1 MKYFTFFL
9 LTFTINKLQAQLE
22 FAPVGAKWTYEAAYG
37 DWFGNVGYSIFIIES
52 EKDTLI
58 QNKTFKKLKCYTID
72 KDLSN
77 NRIKYEHPDQFIIQD
92 KYKVYHLI
100 KDSTYQIYDFNPTI
114 GMNHYYLG
122 WNIIFEHFNISQ
134 LEYKIVNKLTDSSY
148 TFLPNKIEAEITCS
162 VGMGYKIY
170 FYEKFGYLSDIH
182 FYSDSYCITDQG
194 MPFTLRCYEDPSVG
208 LIKFDTLDC
217 DSIKPDIIRINSVH
231 LDSNV
236 NSISLIQKSNN
247 DLIVSL
253 QNEGISS
260 YKVYSTDGKLIINHR
275 FQHPEK
281 TIQFGTEQLPIGIY
295 ILQIVSE
302 HRAFYALKFLN
313 N

>member
-1 MKYFTFFL
+1 MNDL
-9 LTFTINKLQAQLE
+9 LF
-22 FAPVGAKWTYEAAYG
+22 
-37 DWFGNVGYSIFIIES
+37 
-52 EKDTLI
+52 
-58 QNKTFKKLKCYTID
+58 
-72 KDLSN
+72 SN
-77 NRIKYEHPDQFIIQD
+77 D
-92 KYKVYHLI
+92 
-100 KDSTYQIYDFNPTI
+100 
-114 GMNHYYLG
+114 G
-122 WNIIFEHFNISQ
+122 
-134 LEYKIVNKLTDSSY
+134 
-148 TFLPNKIEAEITCS
+148 
-162 VGMGYKIY
+162 
-170 FYEKFGYLSDIH
+170 
-182 FYSDSYCITDQG
+182 YCITDQFG
-194 MPFTLRCYEDPSVG
+194 RYTLRCYEDPSVG
-208 LIKFDTLDC
+208 LIKFDTFDC

-281 TIQFGTEQLPIGIY
+281 TIQIGTEQLPIGIY